1 MTDENISTGQAQA
14 ANKNNKNEKKLT
26 SFIRKNLIHEK
37 NKGGWK
43 YASILLGTTSVMTK
57 FSLFFC
63 FLFYHGSS
71 IITYNFILINFLF
84 VCFMQQIKA
93 LQH

>member
-14 ANKNNKNEKKLT
+14 ANKNNKDEKKLT

-57 FSLFFC
+57 FSLFF
-63 FLFYHGSS
+63 LF
-71 IITYNFILINFLF
+71 FILAWFINHH
-84 VCFMQQIKA
+84 
-93 LQH
+93 LQFYSN